1 MLFICYCLLIVNAH
15 LSECTSREGKVA
27 KIFISYT
34 QKEPDYSLAKC
45 FYNSLQDAGHDPFL
59 ASESIRIGEEWPVRI
74 TEELTKCDFFILLLS
89 PQSIRSDMV
98 TEEVRKAKELQQRDS
113 NKPVILP
120 IRMNLPIGSD
130 TNYDLA
136 GYLNRIQQR
145 SWESD
150 VDTAR
155 IILEI
160 LSLLNSNKKQ
170 TYIEPELEEPTS
182 IKIDDFPAP
191 NAPLEF
197 PSGQVRL
204 DSKYYIAR
212 DGDQDCFDTILK
224 PGALVRIK
232 APRQFGKTS
241 LLSRL
246 TQHAKDNDHHV
257 ISLSLQLL
265 DSNSISDLETFLKQ
279 LCLIIA
285 RKLKLP
291 PNMDEYWVE
300 YESVKMRCST
310 YIEEYI
316 LEDIDKPI
324 VLALDEADRLFEY
337 KDVSDDFFGLL
348 RFWHEQSK
356 VSEVFSK
363 LKLIVVH
370 STEPYLGITNINQS
384 PFYNVGFENKL
395 DEFGSED
402 ILELANRHSLK
413 LTETEIKDILDLIG
427 GHPYLVRRT
436 LYELANTK
444 VSLKEFFSKAVSN
457 EGPFGDH
464 LRRNLLNLSNNP
476 ELARAMCA
484 ISRDNYYKEA
494 FICYRLQAAGLIKG
508 EFPYVRP
515 RCSLYTRY
523 FEGRL

>member
-1 MLFICYCLLIVNAH
+1 M
-15 LSECTSREGKVA
+15 A

-34 QKEPDYSLAKC
+34 QREPDYSLAKC
-45 FYNSLQDAGHDPFL
+45 FYNSLQDAGHNPFL

-74 TEELTKCDFFILLLS
+74 THELENCDFFILLLS

-98 TEEVRKAKELQQRDS
+98 TEEVRKAKELQQKNDS
-113 NKPVILP
+113 KPVILP
-120 IRMNLPIGSD
+120 IRMNLPHGSD

-145 SWESD
+145 NWESD
-150 VDTAR
+150 ADTAK

-160 LSLLNSNKKQ
+160 MSLLNSGNKQ
-170 TYIEPELEEPTS
+170 AFIESQLDDPAP
-182 IKIDDFPAP
+182 IKVDDFPAP

-204 DSKYYIAR
+204 DSKYYISR
-212 DGDQDCFDTILK
+212 NGDQDCFDTILR

-246 TQHAKDNDHHV
+246 TQHAKKNDHHV

-265 DSNSISDLETFLKQ
+265 DSSSISNLEAFLKQ
-279 LCLIIA
+279 LCLMTA

-291 PNMDEYWVE
+291 ANMDEYWVE
-300 YESVKMRCST
+300 FESVKMRCST
-310 YIEEYI
+310 YFEEYI
-316 LEDIDKPI
+316 LEEIDKPI

-337 KDVSDDFFGLL
+337 KEVSDDFFGLL

-395 DEFGSED
+395 DEFSSKE
-402 ILELANRHSLK
+402 ILELADRHSLS
-413 LTETEIKDILDLIG
+413 LNDSEINEILDLIG

-436 LYELANTK
+436 LYELANSNIT
-444 VSLKEFFSKAVSN
+444 LKEFFSKAVSN
-457 EGPFGDH
+457 DGPFGDH

-508 EFPYVRP
+508 EYPYVRP